1 MVPVLAAVGGE
12 SFTNVFLAVMRYLA
26 PALLLIILLRCGK
39 PLLTFRREPEI
50 WAWLL
55 LESGEKLPITHWENV
70 IGRNKR
76 CDIVVDVPTVSRNHA
91 VLTRYDD
98 GSWTISD
105 ANSKG
110 GVRVNGKKMPICA
123 LEEGDVIS
131 IGGVK
136 MELQPISKQQEARVA
151 QLRTKGSSGIES
163 IANLLLLSVFQALTC
178 LGFLLNG
185 QQGTILSILFGF
197 GGMMLIQWALLV
209 FYLSIKRPAFEVET
223 LAFTL
228 CTMGMAAL
236 CTVKPDETVKQLI
249 AVVMGVAVFLVVGWS
264 MRNLERAKIMRYVA
278 AVAGVGLLAVTLL
291 LGREFNGA
299 KNWIVIGPMSIQPSE
314 LAKVCFVYV
323 GASAMDRLMNKR
335 NLIFFIAYTL
345 LVCGCLAL
353 MNDFGTALIFFCAFL
368 MIAYMRSGSVG
379 TVALAI
385 TALGFACVILVRMA
399 PHALQRF
406 ASWRHIWED
415 PLGAGYQQT
424 QALMRIAA
432 GGLFGLGIN
441 EGYPK
446 PIFAAD
452 SDMVFAT
459 LSEEWGL
466 LVPIILVLM
475 VVALAMFAARS
486 SGVSRSS
493 FYTIGACTA
502 GVILVVQMMFNVLGT
517 LDVLP
522 LTGVTLPFVSNGGSS
537 MMCTWG
543 LLAFVKAA
551 DTRQYA
557 SFAVRTVERRKRH
570 E

>member
-70 IGRNKR
+70 IGRHKR

-123 LEEGDVIS
+123 LEEGDIIS

-197 GGMMLIQWALLV
+197 GGMMLIQWALLM

-236 CTVKPDETVKQLI
+236 CTVKPDEAVKQLI
-249 AVVMGVAVFLVVGWS
+249 AVLMGVAVFLVVGWS
-264 MRNLERAKIMRYVA
+264 MRNLERAKVMRYVA

-335 NLIFFIAYTL
+335 NLIFFFSWKN
-345 LVCGCLAL
+345 L
-353 MNDFGTALIFFCAFL
+353 M
-368 MIAYMRSGSVG
+368 
-379 TVALAI
+379 
-385 TALGFACVILVRMA
+385 
-399 PHALQRF
+399 
-406 ASWRHIWED
+406 
-415 PLGAGYQQT
+415 
-424 QALMRIAA
+424 
-432 GGLFGLGIN
+432 
-441 EGYPK
+441 
-446 PIFAAD
+446 
-452 SDMVFAT
+452 
-459 LSEEWGL
+459 
-466 LVPIILVLM
+466 
-475 VVALAMFAARS
+475 
-486 SGVSRSS
+486 
-493 FYTIGACTA
+493 
-502 GVILVVQMMFNVLGT
+502 
-517 LDVLP
+517 
-522 LTGVTLPFVSNGGSS
+522 
-537 MMCTWG
+537 
-543 LLAFVKAA
+543 
-551 DTRQYA
+551 
-557 SFAVRTVERRKRH
+557 
-570 E
+570 